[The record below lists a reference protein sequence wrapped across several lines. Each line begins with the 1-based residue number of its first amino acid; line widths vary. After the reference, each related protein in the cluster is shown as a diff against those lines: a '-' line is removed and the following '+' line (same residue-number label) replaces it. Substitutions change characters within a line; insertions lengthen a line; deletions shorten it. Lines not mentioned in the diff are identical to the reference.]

1 MSKPYPV
8 TPKQKQYPLWYY
20 NKRGVDKKG
29 KPLSDCKFIM
39 DRMAVIPAEHKDKIA
54 NRYEDIYQNKKT
66 IGNRKRANTFLNKI
80 ARWFHKNKKYF
91 QVEKAF
97 VTPEK
102 EQFITKPVI
111 EAPSINEIKQK
122 LRALN
127 DTSKR

>member
-20 NKRGVDKKG
+20 NKRGVDKHG
-29 KPLSDCKFIM
+29 KAYADTKFIM
-39 DRMAVIPAEHKDKIA
+39 DRMSVIPAEHKHKIA
-54 NRYEDIYQNKKT
+54 SRYENIYQNKKT

-80 ARWFHKNKKYF
+80 ARWFYKNKKF
-91 QVEKAF
+91 SPPAEVIVED
-97 VTPEK
+97 ENQ
-102 EQFITKPVI
+102 EFITKQSNLS
-111 EAPSINEIKQK
+111 EMKQK